1 MLVGALATSLAT
13 ASQHVV
19 DGDAR
24 EAKREQAHSVV
35 LDVGAKRKLKRPSAA
50 AHIARVTMRP
60 LVGTAA
66 PDTEPLR

>member
-1 MLVGALATSLAT
+1 MLS
-13 ASQHVV
+13 
-19 DGDAR
+19 DGDAQ
-24 EAKREQAHSVV
+24 ESTREQAYSVV
-35 LDVGAKRKLKRPSAA
+35 LDVGAKRALKRPSAT